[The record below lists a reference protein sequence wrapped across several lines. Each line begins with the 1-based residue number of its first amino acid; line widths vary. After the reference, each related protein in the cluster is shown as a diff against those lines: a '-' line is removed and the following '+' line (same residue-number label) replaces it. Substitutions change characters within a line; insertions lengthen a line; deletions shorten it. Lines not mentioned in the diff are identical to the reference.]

1 MVSIILGLSTLFAVL
16 VVVNAF
22 VVNKSITKLEEKYDS
37 ILEYQK
43 EKDLVVVTKIPV
55 KRKRKD

>member
-43 EKDLVVVTKIPV
+43 EKDLAVVTKIPV